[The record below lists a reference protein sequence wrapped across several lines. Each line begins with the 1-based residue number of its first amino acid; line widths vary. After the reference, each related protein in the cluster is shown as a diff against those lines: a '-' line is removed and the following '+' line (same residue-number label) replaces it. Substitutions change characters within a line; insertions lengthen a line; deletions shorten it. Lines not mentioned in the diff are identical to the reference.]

1 MNADKITR
9 GDWDALLATFAAE
22 LTNAAY
28 RAVLQHGMVG
38 SWVDL
43 ELDLWK
49 VLAERVQEWG
59 AAIAAGRMAGALHT
73 TAATFRE
80 ESTYANCK
88 NHPHRRARRPS

>member
-1 MNADKITR
+1 MYDNMTS
-9 GDWDALLATFAAE
+9 GDWDGLLANFAAE
-22 LTNAAY
+22 LTNVAY
-28 RAVLQHGMVG
+28 SVVLQHGMAG

-80 ESTYANCK
+80 DSPYANRK
-88 NHPHRRARRPS
+88 NYSHRRPGRTS

>member
-1 MNADKITR
+1 MNADNMTPC
-9 GDWDALLATFAAE
+9 DWDTLLVNFAAE

-28 RAVLQHGMVG
+28 RVVLQHGMAG

-59 AAIAAGRMAGALHT
+59 AAIAAGRMAWALDT
-73 TAATFRE
+73 TAATHRE
-80 ESTYANCK
+80 ESTYANRK
-88 NHPHRRARRPS
+88 NHTHRRPGRPS

>member
-1 MNADKITR
+1 MNAGNMTP
-9 GDWDALLATFAAE
+9 GDWDALLVTFAAE

-28 RAVLQHGMVG
+28 RVVLQHGRTG

-59 AAIAAGRMAGALHT
+59 TAIAAGRIAGALDTT
-73 TAATFRE
+73 TATCRE
-80 ESTYANCK
+80 ESTYAHRK
-88 NHPHRRARRPS
+88 NHTHRRPGRPS